1 MNTINIEYQHDR
13 AEFRAQFLNSN
24 GEVLEYKF
32 LTVDEADGLEM
43 LVGLSA
49 DEPFEESC
57 ASLLSRIDEENPF
70 DSDDVTYLESML
82 RQFS

>member
-13 AEFRAQFLNSN
+13 AEFRAEFRNSD
-24 GEVLEYKF
+24 GEVLEYKY
-32 LTVDEADGLEM
+32 LTVDEADALES

-57 ASLLSRIDEENPF
+57 ASLFAQIDEYNPF
-70 DSDDVTYLESML
+70 VSDDVTYFEQML
-82 RQFS
+82 RQYS